1 MGGGGPPG
9 PPRGGP
15 PPFMGDLP
23 LVFIP
28 IKLPALIFRPPITL
42 LARLPVLIFRPPIT
56 LLARPP
62 LITDPLL
69 GPPPLRLVTLPLS
82 SGGIMSPSTT
92 SRDLDFFFFFLFS
105 SLPSLI
111 TSSSGMGG
119 GGGDC
124 IIICR
129 GRLRVDNPDAEERKL
144 LIVLP

>member
-1 MGGGGPPG
+1 MGG
-9 PPRGGP
+9 R
-15 PPFMGDLP
+15 P
-23 LVFIP
+23 LELIP
-28 IKLPALIFRPPITL
+28 IKLPALIFRPPM
-42 LARLPVLIFRPPIT
+42 T

-62 LITDPLL
+62 FITDPLL
-69 GPPPLRLVTLPLS
+69 GPPLRLVTLPFR

-92 SRDLDFFFFFLFS
+92 SRDFDFFFFFLS

-129 GRLRVDNPDAEERKL
+129 GRCRVDRPLAEERKL
-144 LIVLP
+144 RMVLP

>member
-1 MGGGGPPG
+1 MGGGGPYGPLGPPGGPYGPPIGGGPPPG

-15 PPFMGDLP
+15 PPFIGDLP

-28 IKLPALIFRPPITL
+28 IKLPA
-42 LARLPVLIFRPPIT
+42 LIFRPPIT

-105 SLPSLI
+105 SLPCS
-111 TSSSGMGG
+111 TS
-119 GGGDC
+119 
-124 IIICR
+124 I
-129 GRLRVDNPDAEERKL
+129 NH
-144 LIVLP
+144 